1 MLNKSEYSDLF
12 CLQWLLQKRILT
24 NHDEIFLC
32 HVPRLSQNQHLPEII
47 IAPTLGCALI
57 FSDLLPLGDVLSTVE
72 IEGANKSV
80 KIKKW
85 AF

>member
-1 MLNKSEYSDLF
+1 M
-12 CLQWLLQKRILT
+12 
-24 NHDEIFLC
+24 
-32 HVPRLSQNQHLPEII
+32 RLSQNQHLPEII

-57 FSDLLPLGDVLSTVE
+57 FSDLHPLGDVLSTVE
-72 IEGANKSV
+72 IEGANKAV